1 MTQACSD
8 VLRDTRGAQA
18 AVFVENNREAIELL
32 ELVARA
38 LLNFS
43 QLKSTAVESQ
53 RLLQIVDLQ
62 HQLEQAS
69 HPAS

>member
-1 MTQACSD
+1 M
-8 VLRDTRGAQA
+8 
-18 AVFVENNREAIELL
+18 F
-32 ELVARA
+32 
-38 LLNFS
+38 NFS

-69 HPAS
+69 HAAS